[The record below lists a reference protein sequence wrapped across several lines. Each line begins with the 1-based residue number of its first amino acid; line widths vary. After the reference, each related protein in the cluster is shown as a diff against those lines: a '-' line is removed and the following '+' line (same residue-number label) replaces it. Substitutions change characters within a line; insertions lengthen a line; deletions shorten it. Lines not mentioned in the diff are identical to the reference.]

1 MWVLLKMLAIGH
13 SCLETGVSGEEETRR
28 SSTLALDTLSHL
40 ASTCY
45 GPAGRSKIVRANASG
60 GGLTVTSTS
69 HKLFSALALHEPIA
83 KVVLELLIARQ
94 AKGADGGLFTVL
106 LTTGLLRGAWRSGL
120 PPRVVAA
127 LVPEAL
133 ARCAAYARCGSLAGR
148 LRISH
153 LPTLLALVRGVLAP
167 KHVALPAGDHA
178 ALQQLCVLVV
188 SAFVRAV
195 PRAAPL
201 PDSSRTRAAE
211 AAAAEEGLA
220 PAARRAARLLPALR
234 QLPLV
239 GRHVRESELI
249 DGVLLDLPSP
259 PRLAELASLGTAGG
273 RPVRVALYVESLH
286 AVLPGSL
293 GALATLECGGGEV
306 AALASEEMLRRFA
319 DGVAAA
325 GVSLLLCQKLVAP
338 ALLRLLDER
347 NVLVLPRLSLRH
359 IGAAKTL
366 SGAAPLAQ
374 LLPPKAG
381 ELGLLGGVRPLPL
394 GAKEYIH
401 LLPPAASAAAASV
414 PMPPHAEPVCTL
426 VLWAPHATASEELRL
441 CVSCALAT
449 LASALCEPR
458 PAVLPGGGAFEVI
471 AAARLR
477 RDAARLCLPP
487 PSPPPG
493 AAEAAAAAVAERQRR
508 SAWLLVAEA
517 LEAAAVA
524 LARNG
529 DGGGGGGGGGGA
541 AGTGFEVLEAMREA
555 NAAAIAC
562 GDHGGVAGDHGELAT
577 QGSGCAAR
585 DGRSTAAAAQGVGP
599 PSDRAR
605 ALPIVPMFGWDVET
619 AAPREVLSLR
629 RVASTAR
636 AGSERSSESSS
647 GGDSSGDGGGEDDEA
662 AGGSSG
668 GGGLSVVVEAYVAEL
683 ASAKLEAMQ
692 ASVEIACAL
701 MGADGILV
709 DAR

>member
-1 MWVLLKMLAIGH
+1 MLAIGQT
-13 SCLETGVSGEEETRR
+13 CLETRVSGEEETRR

-83 KVVLELLIARQ
+83 KVVLELLVARQ

-106 LTTGLLRGAWRSGL
+106 LTTGLLRGAWRSSL
-120 PPRVVAA
+120 PPRVFAA

-133 ARCAAYARCGSLAGR
+133 ARCASYARCGSLAGR

-188 SAFVRAV
+188 SAFVRAA

-201 PDSSRTRAAE
+201 PDASRE
-211 AAAAEEGLA
+211 AAVAEEGLA
-220 PAARRAARLLPALR
+220 PAACRAARLLPTLR

-249 DGVLLDLPSP
+249 DGVLLDLPAP
-259 PRLAELASLGTAGG
+259 PRLAALASAAG

-293 GALATLECGGGEV
+293 GAQATLECGGGEA

-319 DGVAAA
+319 DGVVAA

-359 IGAAKTL
+359 IGAARML

-381 ELGLLGGVRPLPL
+381 ELGLLGGVHSLLL
-394 GAKEYIH
+394 GAKEYLH
-401 LLPPAASAAAASV
+401 LLPPSVGAAAASA
-414 PMPPHAEPVCTL
+414 PMPPRAEPVCTL
-426 VLWAPHATASEELRL
+426 VLWAPHASASEELRL

-449 LASALCEPR
+449 LASALCER
-458 PAVLPGGGAFEVI
+458 RAAVLPGGGAFEVVASVLGDAEVRCI
-471 AAARLR
+471 SPTARDALAARSV
-477 RDAARLCLPP
+477 AGFEA
-487 PSPPPG
+487 PSG
-493 AAEAAAAAVAERQRR
+493 VL
-508 SAWLLVAEA
+508 S
-517 LEAAAVA
+517 
-524 LARNG
+524 
-529 DGGGGGGGGGGA
+529 GGA
-541 AGTGFEVLEAMREA
+541 RV
-555 NAAAIAC
+555 
-562 GDHGGVAGDHGELAT
+562 
-577 QGSGCAAR
+577 
-585 DGRSTAAAAQGVGP
+585 AAQGVLRLSEGVASELTDAGGGAYVLP
-599 PSDRAR
+599 QPELPLAPESRWPLRYFDLLFETLLDGMHGMAFSVGHLPLVGLGAEGSAR
-605 ALPIVPMFGWDVET
+605 ALVVAFVPPTGAEG
-619 AAPREVLSLR
+619 APRLLVTHR
-629 RVASTAR
+629 RVPLVELPLSDVLCR
-636 AGSERSSESSS
+636 RDERRGVESAG
-647 GGDSSGDGGGEDDEA
+647 DVTVLV
-662 AGGSSG
+662 
-668 GGGLSVVVEAYVAEL
+668 GGLTP
-683 ASAKLEAMQ
+683 
-692 ASVEIACAL
+692 
-701 MGADGILV
+701 
-709 DAR
+709 